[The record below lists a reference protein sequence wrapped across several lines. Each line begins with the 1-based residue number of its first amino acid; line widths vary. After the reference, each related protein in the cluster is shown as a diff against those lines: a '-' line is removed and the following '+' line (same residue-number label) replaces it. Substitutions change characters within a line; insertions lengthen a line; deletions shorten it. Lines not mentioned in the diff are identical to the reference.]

1 MYIGKTPALGNY
13 QKCDAITTSATAT
26 YNLTVGSVAVSPE
39 TANNCIVSLNGVI
52 QAPTDAFTISG
63 STIVFNSALTTADV
77 IDFILILGNVLDIG
91 TPSDGTVTA
100 AKLADTA
107 ISGKTA
113 LAVAPADTDEFLV
126 SDAGTLKRLD
136 YSLIKG
142 SSDYVKIKSQTASS
156 TTAIDFINGSSDVIL
171 DSTYKIYKFFF
182 YNMAPATDDTQF
194 QIRTSTDAGTTWDE
208 LIGGNSYGA
217 FEPPGSNTFTNT
229 SWDNGSIVGA
239 VGNAAAEDC
248 NGECGGTAQVDD
260 CGICDGIDVINDG
273 YCQDDIDFLEDLIS
287 NSSTTINM
295 QIDFNDNGI
304 IEPLELVMPSYE
316 INWIVEPWNN
326 GKIQILSCLKI
337 LQITHCCLPVLE

>member
-26 YNLTVGSVAVSPE
+26 YNLVVGGVATSPE

-52 QAPTDAFTISG
+52 QAPTDAYTIVG
-63 STIVFNSALTTADV
+63 STIVFNSALTSADV
-77 IDFILILGNVLDIG
+77 IDFILVLGDVLDIG
-91 TPSDGTVTA
+91 TVSDGTITA

-113 LAVAPADTDEFLV
+113 LAAEPADTDEFLV
-126 SDAGTLKRLD
+126 SDAGTLKRID

-156 TTAIDFINGSSDVIL
+156 TTAIDFINGTSDVVL

-229 SWDNGSIVGA
+229 SWSNGSIVGA

-248 NGECGGTAQVDD
+248 NGEVTLFNPSGSVEFTKLSAYTISGRADGRTSVYINVFRAQAAEDVDAVRFEMGSGDMASGTIVLY
-260 CGICDGIDVINDG
+260 GI
-273 YCQDDIDFLEDLIS
+273 
-287 NSSTTINM
+287 
-295 QIDFNDNGI
+295 
-304 IEPLELVMPSYE
+304 
-316 INWIVEPWNN
+316 
-326 GKIQILSCLKI
+326 K
-337 LQITHCCLPVLE
+337 